1 LCIDDEP
8 LLRELLKDV
17 LEFQHHQVET
27 AEGGE
32 EGLKLFEQARV
43 GGKPFDAVITDLG
56 MPGLNGRQVAE
67 KIREQAP
74 WTGII
79 MLTGWGMM
87 LEERGEKAVDAD
99 VVLSKPP
106 RVDELVRVVTKVA
119 ASKAAE
125 MDARNPARLAVGKA

>member
-1 LCIDDEP
+1 
-8 LLRELLKDV
+8 
-17 LEFQHHQVET
+17 
-27 AEGGE
+27 
-32 EGLKLFEQARV
+32 
-43 GGKPFDAVITDLG
+43 
-56 MPGLNGRQVAE
+56 
-67 KIREQAP
+67 
-74 WTGII
+74 
-79 MLTGWGMM
+79 MM